1 MSGIDVI
8 LQNTELALVDLKEQ
22 LNLLQSRESGPEY
35 TGILEL
41 RACRFNSGLFG
52 VDWGYTRELLDKSGL
67 EVTVVRPPGE

>member
-8 LQNTELALVDLKEQ
+8 LQNTELALVDLKEK

-41 RACRFNSGLFG
+41 RGCRFNSGLFG